1 MDLLQSSSVEGHPRL
16 ETAGSTSA
24 VGAEGYATIKRQYF

>member
-1 MDLLQSSSVEGHPRL
+1 MDPLQSSSVEGHLRL
-16 ETAGSTSA
+16 ESPGSTSA